1 MTACERAAALL
12 PESWRGALPAP
23 DSNWLAAHLAACSDC
38 AADEAAWRALGAL
51 TVGEPAP
58 GLRARLGA
66 ALAAPPARAAVWPRW
81 RLPLAAAASVLLVA
95 LGLAAGW
102 WWRGA
107 SLPAA
112 PAAPDTSAQIASL
125 RREVETTQRAV
136 LSLLRQSSPS
146 TRLQGVVDST
156 NVPSDDGAVR
166 QALLEVLEN
175 DPNPNVRLAA
185 IDALA
190 RPGADASGALVE
202 AFHYQSSPLV
212 QIALMDHLAGS
223 GAAPAR
229 ALMHTVS
236 QSRAFVP
243 EVRQRAAWA
252 LRQ

>member
-12 PESWRGALPAP
+12 PDHWRGELRPP
-23 DSNWLAAHLAACSDC
+23 DADWLAAHLATCSDC
-38 AADEAAWRALGAL
+38 AADEAAWHTLGSLGVA
-51 TVGEPAP
+51 EPAAHP
-58 GLRARLGA
+58 RLA
-66 ALAAPPARAAVWPRW
+66 VAMAAPPAPTIPWGRW
-81 RLPLAAAASVLLVA
+81 RPPLAAAVLLMA

-102 WWRGA
+102 WWRGVV
-107 SLPAA
+107 LP
-112 PAAPDTSAQIASL
+112 PATARGPTHTNAQIASL
-125 RREVETTQRAV
+125 RQEVETTQRAV

-146 TRLQGVVDST
+146 TRLQGVVDAT
-156 NVPSDDGAVR
+156 NVPPDDGAVR
-166 QALLEVLEN
+166 QALLEVLEH

-190 RPGADASGALVE
+190 RPGADPSGALVE

-229 ALMHTVS
+229 ALMHAVS
-236 QSRAFVP
+236 QSRAFAP